1 MAFLTKDDLKS
12 ELYEE
17 VLESITRGDDTR
29 IDTAIGLALG
39 EAQNFLG
46 IKYDVDDI
54 YSKVG
59 AERNTTVLRLIKD
72 IAVFRLY
79 GVLESTPEDIQ
90 TRYDSAR
97 RDLEL
102 IAGTA
107 PKGHTIP
114 LVGCKLKDLNVETD
128 ETRSISY
135 INRAPSRN
143 NYF

>member
-1 MAFLTKDDLKS
+1 MAFLTKADLTS
-12 ELYEE
+12 EIYEE
-17 VLESITRGDDTR
+17 VLEAITRGDDTR

-39 EAQNFLG
+39 EAQNFIG

-54 YSKVG
+54 YSKVDF
-59 AERNTTVLRLIKD
+59 ERNPTVLRIIKD

-107 PKGHTIP
+107 PKGNTIP
-114 LVGCKLKDLNVETD
+114 LVGCKLIDIDEEAD

-135 INRAPSRN
+135 INRTTARN

>member
-1 MAFLTKDDLKS
+1 MAFLTKDDLIS
-12 ELYEE
+12 EIYEE
-17 VLESITRGDDTR
+17 VLEAITRGNDGR

-54 YSKVG
+54 YSKVD
-59 AERNTTVLRLIKD
+59 AERNTTVLRIVKD
-72 IAVFRLY
+72 IALFRLY

-90 TRYDSAR
+90 VRYDNAR

-107 PKGHTIP
+107 PKGNTIP
-114 LVGCKLKDLNVETD
+114 LVGCKLMELDVEAD

-135 INRAPSRN
+135 INRAPKRY

>member
-1 MAFLTKDDLKS
+1 MAFLTKADLIS

-17 VLESITRGDDTR
+17 VLEAITRGDDSR

-39 EAQNFLG
+39 EAQNFIG

-54 YSKVG
+54 YSKLDI
-59 AERNTTVLRLIKD
+59 ERNPTVLRIAKD

-79 GVLESTPEDIQ
+79 GVLESTPEDVQ

-107 PKGHTIP
+107 PKGNTIP
-114 LVGCKLKDLNVETD
+114 LIGCKLRELDLEAEETQ
-128 ETRSISY
+128 SISS
-135 INRAPSRN
+135 ISKAPARY